1 MVRTTAFA
9 RTSATARR
17 LAGIVTAAAIVLG
30 GALAPAQASDDR
42 AFAENAR
49 AEATQCLAMALYHEA
64 RGEPVAGQE
73 AVGRV
78 IMNRVDSDYHPDT
91 VCGVVYKNAHMK
103 NRCQF
108 SFACDGISDRPKETK
123 AWSKKLKLAED
134 LLDCGKTCRE
144 QQRAEGGISSSTH
157 YHATYV
163 NPRWA
168 KKLKRTGKVGNHI
181 FYWTATI

>member
-1 MVRTTAFA
+1 MVRI
-9 RTSATARR
+9 ARR
-17 LAGIVTAAAIVLG
+17 LAVSAAAALVALG
-30 GALAPAQASDDR
+30 TLATPDKAQARPADK
-42 AFAENAR
+42 AFER
-49 AEATQCLAMALYHEA
+49 AEQCLAMALYHEA

-91 VCGVVYKNAHMK
+91 VCGVVYKNAHLK

-123 AWSKKLKLAED
+123 AWAKKVRMAREILSCDRECRDEVRED
-134 LLDCGKTCRE
+134 
-144 QQRAEGGISSSTH
+144 GGVHSSTH

-168 KKLKRTGKVGNHI
+168 SKLKKTGQVGRHV

>member
-1 MVRTTAFA
+1 MVRIGANRLSAFAAAALVALGTAF
-9 RTSATARR
+9 T
-17 LAGIVTAAAIVLG
+17 
-30 GALAPAQASDDR
+30 ASDAEAGPKDR
-42 AFAENAR
+42 ATER
-49 AEATQCLAMALYHEA
+49 AQECLAIALYHEA
-64 RGEPVAGQE
+64 RGEPVAGQD

-78 IMNRVDSDYHPDT
+78 IMNRVDSNYHPDT
-91 VCGVVYKNAHMK
+91 VCGVVYKNAHK
-103 NRCQF
+103 RNRCQF